1 MILIQPDRLARTCA
15 CPDDRRE
22 FLEFPLVWLRR
33 WIYRFQAVQLKQ
45 IFQMR
50 LFHIGRLKYSFCW
63 KHPQYTVV
71 KEYLLIFLSG
81 ISSLSVL

>member
-45 IFQMR
+45 IFSNAAFSYRQVEVFI
-50 LFHIGRLKYSFCW
+50 LLETSTVYS
-63 KHPQYTVV
+63 
-71 KEYLLIFLSG
+71 S
-81 ISSLSVL
+81 